1 MATGRAS
8 EVVVIGAGIAGA
20 GAALYLAGKGVETTL
35 IEREHPASGPT
46 GKSSA
51 LCHVFYMMPEF
62 QRLAARGI
70 EILKSI
76 PELTGESA
84 VFRSIGHLWA
94 CGRDT
99 EKAFADAIATI
110 KRTIGSKIEALPAEE
125 LRRMHADYD
134 WSGLTLAAWE
144 PDCGYTDPYTATNLL
159 VKGARD
165 RGLKV
170 RQNTRVKRLAVKS
183 GRIEGV
189 ETEKGEKIAADIVIA
204 ATGVWTK
211 PLVAQVG
218 VDLPLQVE
226 RHVMAVLDARGV
238 ARKIMPWCWVDD
250 ARMNYGRPDGDNV
263 ILLGVWEGGGTG
275 VRHGEASRQV
285 VTTRPEDYND
295 GASSEECAA
304 IVETFLPRIPK
315 LAELG
320 IRPGYAGLYDMSP
333 DDNPIIDA
341 VPGAEGLFV
350 VCGSSG
356 HGFKMGA
363 GVGEAAAKMA
373 TEGKPEVLKP
383 FTMARFGLA

>member
-1 MATGRAS
+1 MATGKTS
-8 EVVVIGAGIAGA
+8 EVIVIGAGIAGA
-20 GAALYLAGKGVETTL
+20 GAAFYLAGRGVTTTL
-35 IEREHPASGPT
+35 IEREHPASGST

-51 LCHVFYMMPEF
+51 LCHVFYLMPEF
-62 QRLAARGI
+62 QQLAHRGI
-70 EILKSI
+70 EILKAI
-76 PELTGESA
+76 PELTGEA
-84 VFRSIGHLWA
+84 PVFRPVGHLWA
-94 CGRDT
+94 CGAAT
-99 EKAFADAIATI
+99 KKQFTDAVANI
-110 KRTIGSKIEALPAEE
+110 KRTLETEIETLSGAE
-125 LRRMHADYD
+125 LRKMHPDYD
-134 WSGLTLAAWE
+134 WDGLELAVWE
-144 PDCGYTDPYTATNLL
+144 PRCGYTDPYTATNVL

-165 RGLKV
+165 KGAKV
-170 RQNTRVKRLAVKS
+170 LQNTRVKRLVAEG
-183 GRIEGV
+183 GRIRGV
-189 ETEKGEKIAADIVIA
+189 ETEKGERIAADIVIV

-211 PLVAQVG
+211 PLIAELG
-218 VDLPLQVE
+218 VELPLHVE

-250 ARMNYGRPDGDNV
+250 ALMNYGRPDGDNV

-275 VRHGEASRQV
+275 VRHGEAGRQYHRG
-285 VTTRPEDYND
+285 RPEDYD
-295 GASSEECAA
+295 EGAGTEEAA
-304 IVETFLPRIPK
+304 SIVETFLPRIPK

-341 VPGAEGLFV
+341 VPGVEGLFV

-383 FTMARFGLA
+383 FAMARFGIE